1 VRKANKDVVQKLDNS
16 LRQLIRVGLAA
27 LFVAYTVALFI
38 HRELGLVDKI
48 EQPLILATLL
58 FIMAGLGRIEK
69 RSARDDSPEVVVYHD
84 RVSLYEGTRAAVE
97 QSRHRVFVTYF
108 RATPPAALDA
118 AVQQHIKACRDWA
131 RNSPRHTF
139 RRIIVNGSSPRMLSY
154 LQEELAEM
162 RRAQAKGRHYNV
174 KVLNYKANDPDSL
187 SVGLYDDDL
196 LIISYASGT
205 DRILGVSIRSRD
217 VVQSFDFY
225 YNELWSRATDIEECT
240 PTAP

>member
-1 VRKANKDVVQKLDNS
+1 VRKAGTDIVHKLDIS
-16 LRQLIRVGLAA
+16 IRQLIRIGLAI
-27 LFVAYTVALFI
+27 LFVAYTVALFV

-58 FIMAGLGRIEK
+58 FIMAGLGRIEN
-69 RSARDDSPEVVVYHD
+69 RSARDDNTEVIVYHD

-97 QSRHRVFVTYF
+97 KARHRVYVTYF
-108 RATPPAALDA
+108 RATPPAVLDA

-139 RRIIVNGSSPRMLSY
+139 RRIIVNGSNPQMLTY
-154 LQEELAEM
+154 MQEELAEM

-196 LIISYASGT
+196 LILSYASGT
-205 DRILGVSIRSRD
+205 DRILGVSIRNRD
-217 VVQSFDFY
+217 VVQSFDSY
-225 YNELWSRATDIEECT
+225 YNELWSRATDIEECS
-240 PTAP
+240 PAAP